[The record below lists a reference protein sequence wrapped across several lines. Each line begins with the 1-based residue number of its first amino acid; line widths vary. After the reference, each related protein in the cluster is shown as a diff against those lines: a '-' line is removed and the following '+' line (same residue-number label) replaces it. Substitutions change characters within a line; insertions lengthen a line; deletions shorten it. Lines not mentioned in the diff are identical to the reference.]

1 MAKPGK
7 NKISVREIYKYL
19 MTFPGMTNNK
29 AVGIL
34 GNIKAESSFY
44 ADAVEMGDVKN
55 KGLGLFQ
62 YTFPERKEAY
72 KKQVPDWKTNWK
84 GQIDFAMQEEEMKKY
99 LAKNYDDPAEATESF
114 MLTFEKPKDQSE
126 EAIEE
131 RVSGIRNI
139 YLGSAKG
146 KRNTIVKQVEDA
158 QKTYSAT
165 RKPADLSK
173 LNTLK
178 NKLKAFDEGEENRL
192 EADLVKQNKNKL
204 NNLLATETNLREELK
219 TIQNNPLDYT
229 QKQIDD
235 VQKKIDLAAINISEI
250 QNSEFDKETNSYKIG
265 SGVRPTGPF
274 GYSKSQIGD
283 MDFSSVLEPPK
294 EEVVKAEGDTGETPF
309 MIPEIDIVEKR
320 IKKNVESDAG
330 VDEGGDAKD
339 GEQIDFNFEQGQG
352 SKKMPRMT
360 GDKVFNLLG
369 GVSTLAAALFA
380 KKALGETM
388 KDIDLPAMP
397 ELSEAFKRH
406 FYESEQLAKTGL
418 TVAEERLA
426 RKSIDAAYDQGV
438 DNLVRG
444 TSGDRARF
452 LAGSGLLDAR
462 RASALLQVAAMDDD
476 AKRKNRENFTRLLD
490 FKENYEKNISLQER
504 NEKIQGQLAKK
515 ESYAKLGNA
524 ALQQV
529 VSGLESIAANKQWND
544 YMKFQ
549 YHNMGYDMDETYTPS
564 IFERAKNITKGI
576 GQGFQ
581 KAFATKEGGTDVG
594 NFFRSFKPA
603 STNTSTPTINNQDD
617 IIGFGDFEQQDMV

>member
-1 MAKPGK
+1 MARITEEQLKKDARLLFRSIG
-7 NKISVREIYKYL
+7 NITSSGFTSLGEEGNTREVLREIFKRYDNKRDLARLEKAYESNYFSEGTL
-19 MTFPGMTNNK
+19 KDFISGDRKRFKFVKVLQGENTGQQRLSDRLNKMVKEGEGLSLLELDLKDEGMEYMSDDDMKT
-29 AVGIL
+29 
-34 GNIKAESSFY
+34 
-44 ADAVEMGDVKN
+44 
-55 KGLGLFQ
+55 GLFESALREYSKFKEQ
-62 YTFPERKEAY
+62 APEKDKRSMEFDAYIQSLPEDDAYRIAMTSTDGRITIKEEIEKYKNPKDLMKAY
-72 KKQVPDWKTNWK
+72 QNDELS
-84 GQIDFAMQEEEMKKY
+84 Q
-99 LAKNYDDPAEATESF
+99 EATRYMD
-114 MLTFEKPKDQSE
+114 MLT
-126 EAIEE
+126 
-131 RVSGIRNI
+131 
-139 YLGSAKG
+139 
-146 KRNTIVKQVEDA
+146 
-158 QKTYSAT
+158 
-165 RKPADLSK
+165 
-173 LNTLK
+173 
-178 NKLKAFDEGEENRL
+178 
-192 EADLVKQNKNKL
+192 
-204 NNLLATETNLREELK
+204 
-219 TIQNNPLDYT
+219 
-229 QKQIDD
+229 
-235 VQKKIDLAAINISEI
+235 KK
-250 QNSEFDKETNSYKIG
+250 
-265 SGVRPTGPF
+265 
-274 GYSKSQIGD
+274 
-283 MDFSSVLEPPK
+283 
-294 EEVVKAEGDTGETPF
+294 
-309 MIPEIDIVEKR
+309 
-320 IKKNVESDAG
+320 AG
-330 VDEGGDAKD
+330 VDGNEVDLKSDFEDKDNDGIPDMIDADGGGERLNINIGGEGGEVVEEEKKEEKKIETGD
-339 GEQIDFNFEQGQG
+339 EQIDFNFEQGQG

-564 IFERAKNITKGI
+564 IFQRAKNITKGI
-576 GQGFQ
+576 AQGF
-581 KAFATKEGGTDVG
+581 KKSDSKKDDTSV
-594 NFFRSFKPA
+594 N
-603 STNTSTPTINNQDD
+603 TNSDD
-617 IIGFGDFEQQDMV
+617 IVDYGGYQQQDFI

>member
-1 MAKPGK
+1 MARITEEQLKKDARLLFRSIG
-7 NKISVREIYKYL
+7 NITSSGFTSLGEEGNTSEVLREIFKRYDNKRDLARLEKAYESNYFSEGTL
-19 MTFPGMTNNK
+19 KDFISGDRKRFKFVKVLQGENTGQQRLSDRLNKMVKEGEGLSLLELDLKDEGMEYMSDDDMKT
-29 AVGIL
+29 
-34 GNIKAESSFY
+34 
-44 ADAVEMGDVKN
+44 
-55 KGLGLFQ
+55 GLFESALREYSKFKEQ
-62 YTFPERKEAY
+62 APEKDKRSMEFDAYIQSLPEDDAYRIAMTSTDGRITIKEEIEKYKNPKDLMKAY
-72 KKQVPDWKTNWK
+72 QNDELS
-84 GQIDFAMQEEEMKKY
+84 Q
-99 LAKNYDDPAEATESF
+99 EATRYMD
-114 MLTFEKPKDQSE
+114 MLT
-126 EAIEE
+126 
-131 RVSGIRNI
+131 
-139 YLGSAKG
+139 
-146 KRNTIVKQVEDA
+146 
-158 QKTYSAT
+158 
-165 RKPADLSK
+165 
-173 LNTLK
+173 
-178 NKLKAFDEGEENRL
+178 
-192 EADLVKQNKNKL
+192 
-204 NNLLATETNLREELK
+204 
-219 TIQNNPLDYT
+219 
-229 QKQIDD
+229 
-235 VQKKIDLAAINISEI
+235 KK
-250 QNSEFDKETNSYKIG
+250 
-265 SGVRPTGPF
+265 
-274 GYSKSQIGD
+274 
-283 MDFSSVLEPPK
+283 
-294 EEVVKAEGDTGETPF
+294 
-309 MIPEIDIVEKR
+309 
-320 IKKNVESDAG
+320 AG
-330 VDEGGDAKD
+330 VDGNEVDLKSDFEDKDNDGIPDMIDADGGGERLNINIGGEGGEVVEEEKKEEKKIETGD
-339 GEQIDFNFEQGQG
+339 EQIDFNFEQGQG

-444 TSGDRARF
+444 TGGDRARF

-504 NEKIQGQLAKK
+504 NEKIQQQLAKK

-564 IFERAKNITKGI
+564 IFQRAKNITKGI

-581 KAFATKEGGTDVG
+581 KAFAKKEGGTAVG
-594 NFFRSFKPA
+594 NFFRGLKPA
-603 STNTSTPTINNQDD
+603 STKNNPDD
-617 IIGFGDFEQQDMV
+617 VVDYGGYQQQDFI

>member
-7 NKISVREIYKYL
+7 NKISVREVYKYL
-19 MTFPGMTNNK
+19 MTFPGMTNDK

-34 GNIKAESSFY
+34 ANIQAESAFY
-44 ADAVEMGDVKN
+44 IDAVEMGDVKN

-62 YTFPERKEAY
+62 YTFPARKNAY
-72 KKQVPDWKTNWK
+72 KEQVPDWKTNWK

-126 EAIEE
+126 EAIEK
-131 RVSGIRNI
+131 RVAGIRNM
-139 YLGSAKG
+139 YLGTARG
-146 KRNTIVKQVEDA
+146 KRNEIVKKLNNA
-158 QKTYSAT
+158 KKIYSAT
-165 RKPADLSK
+165 GKPADLTE
-173 LNTLK
+173 L
-178 NKLKAFDEGEENRL
+178 NKLRNELKTFDEGEENRL
-192 EADLVKQNKNKL
+192 EADLVEQNKNKY
-204 NNLLATETNLREELK
+204 NNLIVTENNLRQELK
-219 TIQNNPLDYT
+219 TIQDNIAENPDAYT
-229 QKQIDD
+229 QKQINDIK
-235 VQKKIDLAAINISEI
+235 KKIDLAAILQSEI
-250 QNSEFDKETNSYKIG
+250 QNSEFDKETNSYKVG
-265 SGVRPTGPF
+265 SGVRATGPF

-283 MDFSSVLEPPK
+283 MDFSSVLEPPNK
-294 EEVVKAEGDTGETPF
+294 EEVGDEGEINEGAPF
-309 MIPEIDIVEKR
+309 MIPEVEIVGQAGGQGEG
-320 IKKNVESDAG
+320 DA
-330 VDEGGDAKD
+330 GGDAGGDAED

-444 TSGDRARF
+444 TGGDRARF

-581 KAFATKEGGTDVG
+581 KTFASKEGGTAVG
-594 NFFRSFKPA
+594 NFMRSIYQPGPGPGA
-603 STNTSTPTINNQDD
+603 ISED
-617 IIGFGDFEQQDMV
+617 EQ

>member
-1 MAKPGK
+1 MARITEEQLKKDARLLFRSIG
-7 NKISVREIYKYL
+7 NITSSGFTSLGEEGNTREVLREIFKRY
-19 MTFPGMTNNK
+19 NNK
-29 AVGIL
+29 RDLARLEKAYESNYFSEGTLKDFISGDRKRFKFVKVLQGENTGQQRLSDRLNKMVKEGEGLSLLELDLKDEGMEYMSDDDMKTGLFEFAFREYSKFKEQAPEKDKRSMDFDAYIQSLPKDDPYRIAMTSTDGRITIKEEIEKYKNPKDLMKAYQNDELSKEATRYMDMLTKKVG
-34 GNIKAESSFY
+34 
-44 ADAVEMGDVKN
+44 VEDGDVNLKDPGYVRIESGFEDKDN
-55 KGLGLFQ
+55 DGIPDIGIDADSGG
-62 YTFPERKEAY
+62 ERLNINIGGEGGE
-72 KKQVPDWKTNWK
+72 VV
-84 GQIDFAMQEEEMKKY
+84 EEEKK
-99 LAKNYDDPAEATESF
+99 
-114 MLTFEKPKDQSE
+114 E
-126 EAIEE
+126 E
-131 RVSGIRNI
+131 
-139 YLGSAKG
+139 
-146 KRNTIVKQVEDA
+146 
-158 QKTYSAT
+158 
-165 RKPADLSK
+165 
-173 LNTLK
+173 
-178 NKLKAFDEGEENRL
+178 
-192 EADLVKQNKNKL
+192 
-204 NNLLATETNLREELK
+204 
-219 TIQNNPLDYT
+219 
-229 QKQIDD
+229 
-235 VQKKIDLAAINISEI
+235 KKI
-250 QNSEFDKETNSYKIG
+250 ET
-265 SGVRPTGPF
+265 
-274 GYSKSQIGD
+274 
-283 MDFSSVLEPPK
+283 
-294 EEVVKAEGDTGETPF
+294 
-309 MIPEIDIVEKR
+309 
-320 IKKNVESDAG
+320 
-330 VDEGGDAKD
+330 D
-339 GEQIDFNFEQGQG
+339 GEQVDFNFEQGQG

-444 TSGDRARF
+444 TGGDRARF

-504 NEKIQGQLAKK
+504 NEKIQQQLAKK

-564 IFERAKNITKGI
+564 IFQRAKNITKGI

-581 KAFATKEGGTDVG
+581 KAFAKKEGGTAVG
-594 NFFRSFKPA
+594 NFFRGLKPA
-603 STNTSTPTINNQDD
+603 STKNNPDD
-617 IIGFGDFEQQDMV
+617 VVDYGGYQQQDFI

>member
-1 MAKPGK
+1 MARITQKQLEKDARLLFRSIGNITSSGFTTLGEK
-7 NKISVREIYKYL
+7 GNTREVLREIFKRYDNKRDLARLEKAYESNYFSEGTLKDFISGDRKRFKFVKVLQGENTGQQRLSDRLNKMVKEGKGLSLLELDLKDEGMEYMSDDDEKTGLFESAIREYSKFKKQAPEKDKRSMEFDSYIQSLPQDDAYRIAMTSTDGRITIKEEIEKYKNPKDL
-19 MTFPGMTNNK
+19 MK
-29 AVGIL
+29 AYQNDELSKEAKRYMDMLTKEVGVDGNEVDLKGEEIL
-34 GNIKAESSFY
+34 RI
-44 ADAVEMGDVKN
+44 N
-55 KGLGLFQ
+55 KGFEDKDNDEIPDLIDADGGGEGLNINIGG
-62 YTFPERKEAY
+62 E
-72 KKQVPDWKTNWK
+72 
-84 GQIDFAMQEEEMKKY
+84 GGEEEKK
-99 LAKNYDDPAEATESF
+99 
-114 MLTFEKPKDQSE
+114 
-126 EAIEE
+126 
-131 RVSGIRNI
+131 
-139 YLGSAKG
+139 
-146 KRNTIVKQVEDA
+146 
-158 QKTYSAT
+158 
-165 RKPADLSK
+165 
-173 LNTLK
+173 
-178 NKLKAFDEGEENRL
+178 EGEE
-192 EADLVKQNKNKL
+192 E
-204 NNLLATETNLREELK
+204 
-219 TIQNNPLDYT
+219 
-229 QKQIDD
+229 
-235 VQKKIDLAAINISEI
+235 KKIG
-250 QNSEFDKETNSYKIG
+250 T
-265 SGVRPTGPF
+265 
-274 GYSKSQIGD
+274 
-283 MDFSSVLEPPK
+283 
-294 EEVVKAEGDTGETPF
+294 
-309 MIPEIDIVEKR
+309 
-320 IKKNVESDAG
+320 
-330 VDEGGDAKD
+330 D

-352 SKKMPRMT
+352 SKKMPRMN

-444 TSGDRARF
+444 TGGDRARF

-504 NEKIQGQLAKK
+504 NEKIQQQLAKK

-564 IFERAKNITKGI
+564 IFQRAKNITKGI

-581 KAFATKEGGTDVG
+581 KMFAKKEGGTDVG
-594 NFFRSFKPA
+594 NFFRGFKGK
-603 STNTSTPTINNQDD
+603 STNTNPDD
-617 IIGFGDFEQQDMV
+617 VVDYGGYEQQELG

>member
-1 MAKPGK
+1 MARITEEQLKKDARLLFRSIG
-7 NKISVREIYKYL
+7 NITSSGFTSLGEEGNTREVLREIFKRY
-19 MTFPGMTNNK
+19 NNK
-29 AVGIL
+29 RDLARLEKAYESNYFSEGTLKDFISGDRKRFKFVKVLQGENTGQQRLSDRLNKMVKEGEGLSLLELDLKDEGMEYMSDDDMKTGLFEFAFREYSKFKEQAPEKDKRSMDFDAYIQSLPKDDPYRIAMTSTDGRITIKEEIEKYKNPKDLMKAYQNDELSKEATRYMDMLTKKVG
-34 GNIKAESSFY
+34 
-44 ADAVEMGDVKN
+44 VEDGDVNLKDPGYVRIESGFEDKDN
-55 KGLGLFQ
+55 DGIPDIGIDADSGG
-62 YTFPERKEAY
+62 ERLNINIGGEGGE
-72 KKQVPDWKTNWK
+72 VV
-84 GQIDFAMQEEEMKKY
+84 EEEKK
-99 LAKNYDDPAEATESF
+99 
-114 MLTFEKPKDQSE
+114 E
-126 EAIEE
+126 E
-131 RVSGIRNI
+131 
-139 YLGSAKG
+139 
-146 KRNTIVKQVEDA
+146 
-158 QKTYSAT
+158 
-165 RKPADLSK
+165 
-173 LNTLK
+173 
-178 NKLKAFDEGEENRL
+178 
-192 EADLVKQNKNKL
+192 
-204 NNLLATETNLREELK
+204 
-219 TIQNNPLDYT
+219 
-229 QKQIDD
+229 
-235 VQKKIDLAAINISEI
+235 KKI
-250 QNSEFDKETNSYKIG
+250 ET
-265 SGVRPTGPF
+265 
-274 GYSKSQIGD
+274 
-283 MDFSSVLEPPK
+283 
-294 EEVVKAEGDTGETPF
+294 
-309 MIPEIDIVEKR
+309 
-320 IKKNVESDAG
+320 
-330 VDEGGDAKD
+330 D
-339 GEQIDFNFEQGQG
+339 GEQVDFNFEQGQG

-444 TSGDRARF
+444 TGGDRARF

-504 NEKIQGQLAKK
+504 NEKIQQQLAKK

-564 IFERAKNITKGI
+564 IFQRAKNITKGI

-581 KAFATKEGGTDVG
+581 KAFAEKEGGTAVG
-594 NFFRSFKPA
+594 NFFRGLKPA
-603 STNTSTPTINNQDD
+603 STKNNPDD
-617 IIGFGDFEQQDMV
+617 VVDYGGYQQQDFI

>member
-309 MIPEIDIVEKR
+309 MIPEIDIVEEG

>member
-1 MAKPGK
+1 MARITEEQLKKDARLLFRSIG
-7 NKISVREIYKYL
+7 NITSSGFTSLGEEGNTREVLREIFKRYDNKRDLARLEKAYESNYFSEGTL
-19 MTFPGMTNNK
+19 KDFISGDRKRFKFVKVLQGENTGQQRLSDRLNKMVKEGEGLSLLELDLKDEGMEYMSDDDMKT
-29 AVGIL
+29 
-34 GNIKAESSFY
+34 
-44 ADAVEMGDVKN
+44 
-55 KGLGLFQ
+55 GLFESALREYSKFKEQ
-62 YTFPERKEAY
+62 APEKDKRSMEFDAYIQSLPEDDAYRIAMTSTDGRITIKEEIEKYKNPKDLMKAY
-72 KKQVPDWKTNWK
+72 QNDELS
-84 GQIDFAMQEEEMKKY
+84 Q
-99 LAKNYDDPAEATESF
+99 EATRYMD
-114 MLTFEKPKDQSE
+114 MLT
-126 EAIEE
+126 
-131 RVSGIRNI
+131 
-139 YLGSAKG
+139 
-146 KRNTIVKQVEDA
+146 
-158 QKTYSAT
+158 
-165 RKPADLSK
+165 
-173 LNTLK
+173 
-178 NKLKAFDEGEENRL
+178 
-192 EADLVKQNKNKL
+192 
-204 NNLLATETNLREELK
+204 
-219 TIQNNPLDYT
+219 
-229 QKQIDD
+229 
-235 VQKKIDLAAINISEI
+235 KK
-250 QNSEFDKETNSYKIG
+250 
-265 SGVRPTGPF
+265 
-274 GYSKSQIGD
+274 
-283 MDFSSVLEPPK
+283 
-294 EEVVKAEGDTGETPF
+294 
-309 MIPEIDIVEKR
+309 
-320 IKKNVESDAG
+320 AG
-330 VDEGGDAKD
+330 VDGNEVDLKSDFEDKDNDGIPDMIDADGGGERLNINIGGEGGEVVEEEKKEEKKIETGD
-339 GEQIDFNFEQGQG
+339 EQIDFNFEQGQG

-504 NEKIQGQLAKK
+504 NEKIQQQLAKK

-564 IFERAKNITKGI
+564 IFQRAKNITKGI

-581 KAFATKEGGTDVG
+581 KAFAKKEGGTAVG
-594 NFFRSFKPA
+594 NFFRGLKPA
-603 STNTSTPTINNQDD
+603 STKNNPDD
-617 IIGFGDFEQQDMV
+617 VVDYGGYQQQDFI

>member
-1 MAKPGK
+1 MARITEEQLKKDARLLFRSIG
-7 NKISVREIYKYL
+7 NITSSGFTSLGEEGNTREVLREIFKRYDNKRDLARLEKAYESNYFSEGTL
-19 MTFPGMTNNK
+19 KDFISGDRKRFKFVKVLQGENTGQQRLSDRLNKMVKEGEGLSLLELDLKDEGMEYMSDDDMKT
-29 AVGIL
+29 
-34 GNIKAESSFY
+34 
-44 ADAVEMGDVKN
+44 
-55 KGLGLFQ
+55 GLFESALREYSKFKEQ
-62 YTFPERKEAY
+62 APEKDKRSMEFDAYIQSLPEDDAYRIAMTSTDGRITIKEEIEKYKNPKDLMKAY
-72 KKQVPDWKTNWK
+72 QNDELS
-84 GQIDFAMQEEEMKKY
+84 Q
-99 LAKNYDDPAEATESF
+99 EATRYMD
-114 MLTFEKPKDQSE
+114 MLT
-126 EAIEE
+126 
-131 RVSGIRNI
+131 
-139 YLGSAKG
+139 
-146 KRNTIVKQVEDA
+146 
-158 QKTYSAT
+158 
-165 RKPADLSK
+165 
-173 LNTLK
+173 
-178 NKLKAFDEGEENRL
+178 
-192 EADLVKQNKNKL
+192 
-204 NNLLATETNLREELK
+204 
-219 TIQNNPLDYT
+219 
-229 QKQIDD
+229 
-235 VQKKIDLAAINISEI
+235 KK
-250 QNSEFDKETNSYKIG
+250 
-265 SGVRPTGPF
+265 
-274 GYSKSQIGD
+274 
-283 MDFSSVLEPPK
+283 
-294 EEVVKAEGDTGETPF
+294 
-309 MIPEIDIVEKR
+309 
-320 IKKNVESDAG
+320 AG
-330 VDEGGDAKD
+330 VDGNEVDLKSDFEDKDNDGIPDMIDADSGGERLNINIGGEGGEVVEEEKKEEKKIETGD
-339 GEQIDFNFEQGQG
+339 EQIDFNFEQGQG

-444 TSGDRARF
+444 TGGDRARF

-504 NEKIQGQLAKK
+504 NEKIQQQLAKK

-564 IFERAKNITKGI
+564 IFQRAKNITKGI

-581 KAFATKEGGTDVG
+581 KAFAKKEGGTAVG
-594 NFFRSFKPA
+594 NFFRGLKPA
-603 STNTSTPTINNQDD
+603 STKNNPDD
-617 IIGFGDFEQQDMV
+617 VVDYGGYQQQDFI

>member
-1 MAKPGK
+1 MARITEEQLKKDARLLFRSIG
-7 NKISVREIYKYL
+7 NITSSGFTSLGEEGNTREVLREIFKRY
-19 MTFPGMTNNK
+19 NNK
-29 AVGIL
+29 RDLARL
-34 GNIKAESSFY
+34 EKAYESNYFSEGTLKDFIS
-44 ADAVEMGDVKN
+44 GDRKRFKFVKVLQGEN
-55 KGLGLFQ
+55 TGQQRLSDRLNKMVKEGKGLSLLELDLKDEGMEYMSDDDEKTGLFESALREYSKFKEQ
-62 YTFPERKEAY
+62 APEKDKRSMEFDAYIQSLPKDDAYRIAMTSTDGRITIKEEIEKYKNPKDLMKAYQNDELSKEATRY
-72 KKQVPDWKTNWK
+72 MD
-84 GQIDFAMQEEEMKKY
+84 
-99 LAKNYDDPAEATESF
+99 
-114 MLTFEKPKDQSE
+114 MLTKEVGVDGNEVNLKDPE
-126 EAIEE
+126 YV
-131 RVSGIRNI
+131 R
-139 YLGSAKG
+139 
-146 KRNTIVKQVEDA
+146 
-158 QKTYSAT
+158 
-165 RKPADLSK
+165 
-173 LNTLK
+173 
-178 NKLKAFDEGEENRL
+178 
-192 EADLVKQNKNKL
+192 
-204 NNLLATETNLREELK
+204 
-219 TIQNNPLDYT
+219 
-229 QKQIDD
+229 
-235 VQKKIDLAAINISEI
+235 
-250 QNSEFDKETNSYKIG
+250 IG
-265 SGVRPTGPF
+265 SGFEDKDSDGIPDMVDADGGGERLNIN
-274 GYSKSQIGD
+274 IGGEKGK
-283 MDFSSVLEPPK
+283 VVEEKKK
-294 EEVVKAEGDTGETPF
+294 EEKKIETGD
-309 MIPEIDIVEKR
+309 
-320 IKKNVESDAG
+320 
-330 VDEGGDAKD
+330 
-339 GEQIDFNFEQGQG
+339 EQIDFNFEQGQG

-444 TSGDRARF
+444 TGGDRARF

-504 NEKIQGQLAKK
+504 NEKIQQQLAKK

-564 IFERAKNITKGI
+564 IFQRAKNITKGI
-576 GQGFQ
+576 GQGYK
-581 KAFATKEGGTDVG
+581 KADENKTDDTSV
-594 NFFRSFKPA
+594 
-603 STNTSTPTINNQDD
+603 NTSPDD
-617 IIGFGDFEQQDMV
+617 IVDYGGYQQQDFI